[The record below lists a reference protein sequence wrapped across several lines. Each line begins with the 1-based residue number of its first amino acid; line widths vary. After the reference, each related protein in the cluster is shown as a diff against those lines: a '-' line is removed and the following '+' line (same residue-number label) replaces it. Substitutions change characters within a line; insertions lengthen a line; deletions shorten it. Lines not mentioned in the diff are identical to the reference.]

1 MDRFLR
7 FHPRLVQLELYCV
20 IFPMMCIYTYF
31 SFRNVPLIALFAL
44 GSVSLLIL
52 LLIPL
57 FLWWGLLGLVR
68 LFKHFRDAQV
78 RVGLNTWLGIAGSLV
93 AILSMV
99 LWKTTDWQRLMWLG
113 VGLPY
118 LAVVAHW
125 TWLYWKKYRQS
136 IAAIKGFRWVVVAAL
151 LVTCF
156 YAATAPLDINLGRF

>member
-7 FHPRLVQLELYCV
+7 FHTRLVQLELYCV
-20 IFPMMCIYTYF
+20 IFPAMCVYTYF
-31 SFRNVPLIALFAL
+31 SFRYVPLIALFAL

-57 FLWWGLLGLVR
+57 FQWWGLLGLVR

-93 AILSMV
+93 AILFMV
-99 LWKTTDWQRLMWLG
+99 LWKENVWQRPMLFG
-113 VGLPY
+113 VFSPY

-156 YAATAPLDINLGRF
+156 YAASVPLDIDFGRF